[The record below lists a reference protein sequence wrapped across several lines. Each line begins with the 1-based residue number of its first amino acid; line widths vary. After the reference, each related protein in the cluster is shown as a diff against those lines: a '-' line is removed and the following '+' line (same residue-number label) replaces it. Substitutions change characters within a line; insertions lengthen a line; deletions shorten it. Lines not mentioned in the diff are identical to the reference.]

1 MPSVKTGPLTSG
13 QMSVAAAAWRKIGA
27 RLEQERERINREIK
41 STPPPIP
48 ACDAQF
54 NHLLEQRAR
63 ICEELD
69 RMRQAANESIAP
81 RESIERI
88 DEFLGSSNY
97 IGDDA
102 KQAIRSWLYD
112 RLGETVNSER

>member
-1 MPSVKTGPLTSG
+1 MTSRR
-13 QMSVAAAAWRKIGA
+13 MSVAAAAWRKIGA
-27 RLEQERERINREIK
+27 RLEQERDRIHREIK

-48 ACDAQF
+48 ACDVQF

-81 RESIERI
+81 GESVKRI
-88 DEFLGSSNY
+88 DEFLGSSKY
-97 IGDDA
+97 IGDEA
-102 KQAIRSWLYD
+102 KQAIGSWLHE
-112 RLGETVNSER
+112 RLGQTVSGAR